1 MNQQKKHSAS
11 HYSHLLLSIL
21 FIGTSGPLGRL
32 IHLSPLGIIFFR
44 SLIALG
50 FLYILIRLLGK
61 SYHIHDKKRKNYIL
75 ISGIFLTAHWVTYFF
90 SLQLSSVAIG
100 MLSMFT
106 YPVITVILEPFY
118 LQQKFKP
125 IQIPVAMIA
134 FLGIYI
140 MLPSFDIS
148 NNNTLGIMIGILSGF
163 LYACRNLLLKKH
175 AHDTDGMVVIS
186 HQLKVVSILTFPFLF
201 FVPVSFTTITSNWY
215 YLLFLGLVTTA
226 LGHTFYVKS
235 LRHFSA
241 ATVSI
246 LSNFTP
252 VVGIVLGIIFLQENP
267 SGNILLGGSLI
278 LFTALL
284 EVWMGMKNEIY
295 NNQE

>member
-1 MNQQKKHSAS
+1 MTQLKKHSAS

-32 IHLSPLGIIFFR
+32 IHISPLAIIFFR
-44 SLIALG
+44 SVIALV

-61 SYHIHDKKRKNYIL
+61 SFLINEKKRKNYIL
-75 ISGIFLTAHWVTYFF
+75 LSGIFLAAHWVTYFF
-90 SLQLSSVAIG
+90 SLKLSSVAIG

-118 LQQKFKP
+118 LKQKIKP
-125 IQIPVAMIA
+125 IQILIALIA

-140 MLPSFDIS
+140 MLPSF
-148 NNNTLGIMIGILSGF
+148 NLKNETTLGIIIGIISGF
-163 LYACRNLLLKKH
+163 LYACRNLILKKH

-186 HQLKVVSILTFPFLF
+186 YQLKVVAILTLPFLF
-201 FVPVSFTTITSNWY
+201 IVPFSLTEIKLYWY

-226 LGHTFYVKS
+226 LGHTFFVKS

-241 ATVSI
+241 STVSI
-246 LSNFTP
+246 MSNFTP
-252 VVGIVLGIIFLQENP
+252 VVGVVLGIIFLQENP
-267 SGNILLGGSLI
+267 SVDILLGGSLI
-278 LFTALL
+278 LITAIL
-284 EVWMGMKNEIY
+284 EVWMRMKNV
-295 NNQE
+295 